1 MFYSLNDEDADEIY
15 QMLKYESWEMRQE
28 LHFEDLLKDLIH
40 RAAFSP
46 SRTILSTSS
55 PTVLMARE
63 EDEMR
68 KEEVCG
74 VIKRAGECIKEYW
87 NGTVLKDGGNHFCVV
102 GGGAEESTRKAFASA
117 VENSFGSFLN
127 NESDGVLS
135 VDDCVS
141 GYVGGMLNWQTTN
154 HPLCN
159 VSIAL
164 KCPASMDLKSHIPL
178 AILQMLLGGG
188 GSFSAG
194 GPGKGMYSRLYTQML
209 NKYAWLEHARV
220 FSQDYQSS
228 RIGGLFGI
236 NASCL
241 PDRAPTLV
249 KLILS
254 YLSNQLTASLTT
266 TELSRAKNQ
275 LKSAVLMGMESRH
288 LMLESYAQQLSSDS
302 FISPKELCKR
312 IDEIGEEELK
322 AVGRELSEGSNLSVV
337 AYGQVECVPSYNEI
351 TNLFKNELR
360 KNKV

>member
-1 MFYSLNDEDADEIY
+1 
-15 QMLKYESWEMRQE
+15 MLKYESWEMRQE

-46 SRTILSTSS
+46 SQTILSASS

-63 EDEMR
+63 ENELR

-74 VIKRAGECIKEYW
+74 MLKKAAECIKEYW
-87 NGTVLKDGGNHFCVV
+87 DGVVLKDAGSHFCVV
-102 GGGAEESTRKAFASA
+102 GGGANEESKDLFASA
-117 VENSFGSFLN
+117 VEKSFGSFMTSSDKKS
-127 NESDGVLS
+127 ESNINTNA
-135 VDDCVS
+135 
-141 GYVGGMLNWQTTN
+141 YVGGMLNWQTN
-154 HPLCN
+154 DHPLCN

-164 KCPASMDLKSHIPL
+164 KCPASTDLKSHIPL

-209 NKYAWLEHARV
+209 NRYAWLEHARV

-228 RIGGLFGI
+228 RVGGLFGI

-241 PDRAPTLV
+241 PDRAPTLI
-249 KLILS
+249 KLMLS

-288 LMLESYAQQLSSDS
+288 LMLESFAQQLTSDS

-312 IDEIGEEELK
+312 IDETGEEELK
-322 AVGRELSEGSNLSVV
+322 RVGRELSEGSDLSVV
-337 AYGQVECVPSYNEI
+337 AYGQVESVPSYNEI
-351 TNLFKNELR
+351 TKLFKHELS
-360 KNKV
+360 KL